1 MQPEWSSD
9 GEQFMQEYV
18 VKKED
23 IFKSKYNT

>member
-23 IFKSKYNT
+23 IFKSKCNA